1 MRACILSIGSELIL
15 GQITD
20 TNATYLA
27 QELSAAGIDLIYVTQ
42 VGDDRAFLLEALRRS
57 LEVAELVICTGG
69 VGPTDDDLTRETIA
83 ELVDEDPVIDETL
96 LADLLDFFRGRGQ
109 EMPERNRKQA
119 WVIPS
124 ATVLPNPVGTA
135 PGWLVQ
141 TPDSPPRMIVAMPGV
156 PREMFK
162 MWKEQALPRIQEQT
176 TQHIIDSVLVKT
188 IGIGESAAEQLLHD
202 LVLAADPQVATYAK
216 DDGVHIRITAIGDD
230 PAETRQRRNAT
241 RAEVMRRLND
251 YVWGEDL
258 DTLPSVVARQ
268 LGQQGF
274 KLGIYEIGT
283 GGALSSLLATDAPSA
298 TSFEQATVKPAM
310 RLSNADDVDSLALQ
324 HAYESAQMS
333 AGTLGITLVY
343 DGTLDER
350 GVSSGQLAVAIS
362 DGSSPQ
368 PFVSRFQVRA
378 TLPEVQR
385 RSALHAID
393 ALRRYL
399 GNGMTGER

>member
-42 VGDDRAFLLEALRRS
+42 VGDDRAFLLRALRRS
-57 LEVAELVICTGG
+57 LEVADLVICTGG

-83 ELVDEDPVIDETL
+83 ELVDEDPVIDEML
-96 LADLLDFFRGRGQ
+96 LADLLEFFKGRGQ

-141 TPDSPPRMIVAMPGV
+141 TADSPSKMIVAMPGV

-162 MWKEQALPRIQEQT
+162 MWKEQALPRIQEQS

-230 PAETRQRRNAT
+230 PAETRHRRDAT
-241 RAEVMRRLND
+241 RAEVIRRLHD
-251 YVWGEDL
+251 YVWGEDH

-268 LGQQGF
+268 LDRQGYR
-274 KLGIYEIGT
+274 LGIYEVGT
-283 GGALSSLLATDAPSA
+283 GGALSTLLSTDALSA
-298 TSFEQATVKPAM
+298 TCFEQATVKPAV
-310 RLSNADDVDSLALQ
+310 RLADPEDVETLALR
-324 HAYESAQMS
+324 HAQESAQS
-333 AGTLGITLVY
+333 GAGTLGITLVY
-343 DGTLDER
+343 DGTLDDR
-350 GVSSGQLAVAIS
+350 GVSNGRLAVAIS
-362 DGSSPQ
+362 DGTLPQ
-368 PFVSRFQVRA
+368 SHVSQFQVRA
-378 TLPEVQR
+378 TLSEVQR

-399 GNGMTGER
+399 VDGKS